1 MATGDRRDPYG
12 AFRFHL
18 EIDAVLV
25 AGFSEVSGISVE
37 TEVEERP
44 EGGVNDYVH
53 TFVKGS
59 KHPRLMLK
67 HGLTDSDTLWRWHQ
81 DVVAGRIQRRAG
93 RILVFDSAGAEQWR
107 WTFEGAYPIKWT
119 GPELKAD
126 SSTLAFET
134 VELVHQGIKKG

>member
-1 MATGDRRDPYG
+1 MATGERRDPYA

-53 TFVKGS
+53 TFIKGS
-59 KHPRLMLK
+59 KHPRLTLK
-67 HGLTDSDTLWRWHQ
+67 HGLTEADTLWRWHQ
-81 DVVAGRIQRRAG
+81 EVVAGRIQRRAG
-93 RILVFDSAGAEQWR
+93 RILVFDSAGAEKWR

-119 GPELKAD
+119 GPDLRAD